1 MTVTIAGHSYRSP
14 VAVMGGEYLVR
25 VSVENRRLAGVEDA
39 QADVGVSTN
48 TGISRSVRRW

>member
-1 MTVTIAGHSYRSP
+1 
-14 VAVMGGEYLVR
+14 MGGEYLVE
-25 VSVENRRLAGVEDA
+25 VSVENRQLAGVEDA